1 MTPINLAF
9 LLKPVTVPFEKLLPS
24 KVHPEDLQKSHK
36 YRQIRESI
44 REMDL
49 IEPLS
54 VGPVDRKTGQHLLL
68 DGHIRLLAM
77 RELGHTE
84 FPCLVAS
91 DDETYTYN
99 NRINRLSTIQ
109 EHLMIRRAVDR
120 GVSTER
126 LAKALCLDLS
136 SVQKRLSLLDGICP
150 EAADLL
156 KDRRFSL
163 AVAAALKKMKPTRQ
177 VECAELMI
185 SANTLTIPYARSLLM
200 ATPSEMLV
208 RKKQRQLKGIT
219 QEQMDRMEREMASLQ
234 DQYKTAEQTYGD
246 DMLNLVLARGYLIK
260 LLENAQVSRFLIQ
273 NQIEVMK
280 QFTNL
285 VQTTSMEL

>member
-1 MTPINLAF
+1 MASINLAF
-9 LLKPVTVPFEKLLPS
+9 LLKPLSLPFEKLLPS
-24 KVHPEDLQKSHK
+24 KIHSEDLPKSHK

-44 REMDL
+44 REIDL

-99 NRINRLSTIQ
+99 NRVNRLSTIQ

-120 GVSTER
+120 GVPIER
-126 LAKALCLDLS
+126 LVKVLCLDFS
-136 SVQKRLSLLDGICP
+136 GIQKRVNLLDGICP
-150 EAADLL
+150 EAVELL
-156 KDRRFSL
+156 KHRRFPL
-163 AVAAALKKMKPTRQ
+163 RVIAVLRSMKPTRQ

-185 SANTLTIPYARSLLM
+185 SANTLTLPYARSLLM
-200 ATPSEMLV
+200 ATAPELLV
-208 RKKQRQLKGIT
+208 KNKPHHLKGIS
-219 QEQMDRMEREMASLQ
+219 QEQIGRMEREMTNLQ
-234 DQYKTAEQTYGD
+234 GRYKTAEQTFSD

-260 LLENAQVSRFLIQ
+260 LLENAQVSRFLLQ
-273 NQIEVMK
+273 HQAEVME
-280 QFTNL
+280 QFTSL
-285 VQTTSMEL
+285 VQTTSLEL